1 MSLKTLSQLTS
12 TTATDAAGA
21 IGEAY
26 RRNIVGAERI
36 QELKQKIQSPDNV
49 SFLAKTLLPEQTDTV
64 AERNG
69 LPRLS
74 KETVVD
80 RSLIDPAP
88 DDWNFFGK
96 PDAESYNLLLNSII
110 VEGLMNPITLWK
122 RPTGRYMIL
131 SGHTRESV
139 FDELYQASGD
149 DKWLHIPAK
158 YYEPDDLTENDA
170 RRIIILANIAQ
181 RAKETPRLRIRC
193 YGEYARLTKER
204 ASYGSGIDINE
215 EVAKVFGT
223 HRSTVFFY
231 RRVNN
236 LIDPL
241 LDRFC
246 DGQLTRAAA
255 TVLCGLPVAL
265 QKHIVEKNYV
275 KKMNRTQLQQLKTA
289 KTIEEVDM
297 IFASENGM
305 ALVLYEM
312 VNLTV
317 TMEKG
322 EELFLLS
329 MPQQDMERCRAAIKD
344 ALVNIEAD
352 LSEEGKAALQKQL
365 ERKEGVKRGT
375 GSKVHY
381 L

>member
-12 TTATDAAGA
+12 TTATNAEGA

-26 RRNIVGAERI
+26 RRNVIGTERI
-36 QELKQKIQSPDNV
+36 QELQQKIHSPENV
-49 SFLAKTLLPEQTDTV
+49 SFLAKTLLPEQK
-64 AERNG
+64 ESPSEKIG

-74 KETVVD
+74 NETVVD

-88 DDWNFFGK
+88 DEWNFFGK

-149 DKWLHIPAK
+149 EKWLHIPAK
-158 YYEPDDLTENDA
+158 CYEPDDLTENDA

-181 RAKETPRLRIRC
+181 RAKETPRLRIRS

-215 EVAKVFGT
+215 EVAKVFGI

-246 DGQLTRAAA
+246 DGRLTRAAA
-255 TVLCGLPVAL
+255 TVLCGLPVTL
-265 QKHIVEKNYV
+265 QKYLTDQGYIDKLTRARVQK
-275 KKMNRTQLQQLKTA
+275 LKTA
-289 KTIEEVDM
+289 KTTADIDAV
-297 IFASENGM
+297 FAPAPVES
-305 ALVLYEM
+305 A
-312 VNLTV
+312 
-317 TMEKG
+317 
-322 EELFLLS
+322 ELEQVIKLSVRQKKDNELLLLS
-329 MPQQDMERCRAAIKD
+329 VPKIDLDKCRRAIKD
-344 ALVNIEAD
+344 ALTNAD
-352 LSEEGKAALQKQL
+352 DLTEETKLSLLKQL
-365 ERKEGVKRGT
+365 AA
-375 GSKVHY
+375 
-381 L
+381 